1 MMIRNTRLPYLDQW
15 AQFNRDPSRIGR
27 DMLAWS
33 DFEKPHQYWFHS
45 DFGILEFDPS
55 KYCKQLEKLPTQ
67 NKRME
72 SNG

>member
-1 MMIRNTRLPYLDQW
+1 
-15 AQFNRDPSRIGR
+15 
-27 DMLAWS
+27 MLAWS
-33 DFEKPHQYWFHS
+33 DFEKPHQDWFHS
-45 DFGILEFDPS
+45 DLGIPEFDPS